1 MESARITVQE
11 AAKLMGA
18 TEQFIRV
25 GLQKGIFPWGH
36 AVQINKKRYTYYI
49 YRKQLLN
56 AIEGGCMYVRED
68 QERA

>member
-1 MESARITVQE
+1 MENNSARISVQE

-25 GLQKGIFPWGH
+25 GLQRGLFPWGH
-36 AVQINKKRYTYYI
+36 AVQISRKRYTYYI

-56 AIEGGCMYVRED
+56 AIEGGCMYVRE
-68 QERA
+68 EEN